1 MKARINALDDTCR
14 ERICFPMLQLC
25 GVARPR
31 TLITMLFLSSSLLVF
46 IAFIAGCVVASDAD
60 LDGTL
65 QFAAMLSTLYYI
77 GLTTS
82 GFLILRKYKAPLTV
96 GILIGLV
103 FVMANLCLM
112 LCAIFANIADVLD
125 DVSFEKKSLFHPLTE
140 SNDLYVLFSDSKKK
154 KDEEDQPYEAFAT
167 FQFFLF
173 TVYSIFGVSLTVFRN
188 HLIEEPYSNQDEGV
202 YNDGG
207 EKMPPPVYN

>member
-1 MKARINALDDTCR
+1 
-14 ERICFPMLQLC
+14 MLQLC

-112 LCAIFANIADVLD
+112 LCAIFANIADV
-125 DVSFEKKSLFHPLTE
+125 
-140 SNDLYVLFSDSKKK
+140 
-154 KDEEDQPYEAFAT
+154 
-167 FQFFLF
+167 
-173 TVYSIFGVSLTVFRN
+173 
-188 HLIEEPYSNQDEGV
+188 
-202 YNDGG
+202 
-207 EKMPPPVYN
+207 

>member
-125 DVSFEKKSLFHPLTE
+125 DVSFEKKSIFHPLTE
-140 SNDLYVLFSDSKKK
+140 SNDDLYVLFSGFKNKRMKKINPTK
-154 KDEEDQPYEAFAT
+154 LLRHFNFSYLRCTLSSE
-167 FQFFLF
+167 
-173 TVYSIFGVSLTVFRN
+173 
-188 HLIEEPYSNQDEGV
+188 
-202 YNDGG
+202 
-207 EKMPPPVYN
+207 